1 MYKLSKKK
9 SRPLRKIR
17 YTVCTFE
24 CSSLLNNVYSNNGG
38 FYEQNG
44 FDKPLKFG
52 KLEEKNIFKQFEL
65 FESNHVL
72 YYMRLEDNNAS
83 HIITFCCL
91 VSFSSERF
99 LV

>member
-1 MYKLSKKK
+1 MITSKYDRSCTNCQKK

-52 KLEEKNIFKQFEL
+52 EKIFL
-65 FESNHVL
+65 
-72 YYMRLEDNNAS
+72 NNLNCLKAIMFC
-83 HIITFCCL
+83 IIC
-91 VSFSSERF
+91 V
-99 LV
+99 